1 MRLKLFLLLLLTA
14 VIPSLAQTTGVAGT
28 VVDSNT
34 GVPVSGATVM
44 LDNRGLGQRPT
55 LRASSEFPPPKPEMI
70 CLSSW
75 PTAIRTSR

>member
-34 GVPVSGATVM
+34 GVPVAGATVM
-44 LDNRGLGQRPT
+44 LDNMSRIHISATTRL
-55 LRASSEFPPPKPEMI
+55 LRMWEG
-70 CLSSW
+70 W
-75 PTAIRTSR
+75 VGG